1 MNNENNDLTF
11 SNHKNY
17 CETDGHD
24 LSNLEID
31 SIKLNYE
38 KVCNECGKVYNNSS
52 LYCEE
57 CGNELIL
64 TSESEKNLTIY
75 NLLDGDLNKKEKFKM
90 WINDLE
96 IKRRIVAPLFS
107 ICVLFVIS
115 IWIKL
120 FINFA
125 GVEVNKFLNISS
137 IILALNLV
145 PLKIVSSSV
154 IGLGNIGISMSL
166 ISILI
171 IPFITILA
179 SSLFFIKKEF
189 LKDKD
194 IIKEAFVL
202 SFIYGLILGV
212 ISILGKQFI
221 NLSMGEYYTM
231 SIVVKYSFL
240 RSVLN
245 GIIISFLP
253 IYISL
258 YVKTRDEKV
267 EFNIFNRALKTV
279 GFIYLLILLLIVL
292 GMFFNKI
299 FLSGNGL
306 SEVIAYPQLALYIL
320 HFVNLIPVVLG
331 NSIISIFNMG
341 DINLYLNNSMVLLIY
356 AIMLLNI
363 VILIVSGYDLKGR
376 VNNKK
381 YIKYFSIVYSMIIAS
396 SIFLSKI
403 DTSGSLSLLESQNY
417 DMYSYIGSSAII
429 GLIISFVYSYI
440 LINIGYKLNKE

>member
-17 CETDGHD
+17 CETDGND

-38 KVCNECGKVYNNSS
+38 KVCNECGKVYNNLS

-64 TSESEKNLTIY
+64 TSESEKKLTIY

-96 IKRRIVAPLFS
+96 IKRRILAPLFS

-125 GVEVNKFLNISS
+125 GLEVNKFLNISS

-171 IPFITILA
+171 IPFITILV
-179 SSLFFIKKEF
+179 SSLFFIKKES
-189 LKDKD
+189 LKGKN
-194 IIKEAFVL
+194 IIKEAFIL
-202 SFIYGLILGV
+202 SCIYGVILGT

-231 SIVVKYSFL
+231 SIGVRYSFL
-240 RSVLN
+240 RSILN
-245 GIIISFLP
+245 GVIIAFLP
-253 IYISL
+253 IYIVL
-258 YVKTRDEKV
+258 YGKTKDKKV

-279 GFIYLLILLLIVL
+279 VFTYVSILVLIIL

-299 FLSGNGL
+299 FLSGSGL
-306 SEVIAYPQLALYIL
+306 SGIITYPQLALYIL
-320 HFVNLIPVVLG
+320 HFINLIPVGLG
-331 NSIISIFNMG
+331 NSIISIFNIG
-341 DINLYLNNSMVLLIY
+341 DINLYLNNSMILLIY

-363 VILIVSGYDLKGR
+363 VILVVSGYDIKNK
-376 VNNKK
+376 VNDKK
-381 YIKYFSIVYSMIIAS
+381 YIKYFSAVYSMLIAA
-396 SIFLSKI
+396 SILLSGI
-403 DTSGSLSLLESQNY
+403 DTSGSLSLLEGQNY
-417 DMYSYIGSSAII
+417 DMYSYIESSSII

-440 LINIGYKLNKE
+440 LISIGYKLNKE

>member
-1 MNNENNDLTF
+1 MNNKNNDLTF
-11 SNHKNY
+11 SNHRNY

-24 LSNLEID
+24 LSNMEID
-31 SIKLNYE
+31 SINLNYE
-38 KVCNECGKVYNNSS
+38 KVCNECGKVYNNLS

-64 TSESEKNLTIY
+64 VSESEKYLNIY
-75 NLLDGDLNKKEKFKM
+75 NLLDRDLSKKEKLKM
-90 WINDLE
+90 WINDFE
-96 IKRRIVAPLFS
+96 IKKRILAPLFS
-107 ICVLFVIS
+107 ICILFIIS

-120 FINFA
+120 FINFSA
-125 GVEVNKFLNISS
+125 LEVNQFLNISS

-171 IPFITILA
+171 IPFITILV
-179 SSLFFIKKEF
+179 SSLLFIKKEF
-189 LKDKD
+189 LNGKN
-194 IIKEAFVL
+194 IIKETFIL
-202 SFIYGLILGV
+202 SFIYGLILGI

-231 SIVVKYSFL
+231 SIVVKYSFF

-245 GIIISFLP
+245 GVIISFLP
-253 IYISL
+253 IYIVL
-258 YVKTRDEKV
+258 YGKTKDKKV
-267 EFNIFNRALKTV
+267 EFNIFSRVLKTV
-279 GFIYLLILLLIVL
+279 GFTYLLILSLIVL

-299 FLSGNGL
+299 FLSGRGL
-306 SEVIAYPQLALYIL
+306 SGVIAYPQLALYIL
-320 HFVNLIPVVLG
+320 HFINLIPVALG
-331 NSIISIFNMG
+331 NSIISIFNTG

-363 VILIVSGYDLKGR
+363 VILVVSGYDIKNR
-376 VNNKK
+376 VNDKK
-381 YIKYFSIVYSMIIAS
+381 YIKYFSIVYSIIIAS

-403 DTSGSLSLLESQNY
+403 DTSGSVSLLESQNY